1 MSQTPQSKPAGQAT
15 TDQGNTDQGNTDQGN
30 TDRRE
35 MDQRKTD
42 PPKTD
47 QPSEERRRVNRDEG
61 LKLLFAG
68 AQDFARQEGSL
79 AEGDRASFERS
90 VLGRNSYTLR
100 DDNDDLITRVPLRDA
115 RDMLRFR
122 RQLARQLMVDA
133 KVQPKGE
140 KGQPL
145 ERRKVRLQKAE
156 VRALS
161 WAIGSGRRFPY
172 PPRENR
178 EGLITLALLLCCV
191 LPGLVYYV
199 RVVLRNR
206 SDYQTKLNELVN
218 RWRLVGQPDPPP
230 TFFAHYDL
238 T

>member
-1 MSQTPQSKPAGQAT
+1 MSQPPRSKPTHLASAGQP
-15 TDQGNTDQGNTDQGN
+15 N
-30 TDRRE
+30 
-35 MDQRKTD
+35 
-42 PPKTD
+42 PD
-47 QPSEERRRVNRDEG
+47 QPSEERRRINREEG

-90 VLGRNSYTLR
+90 VVGRHSYTLR
-100 DDNDDLITRVPLRDA
+100 DENDDLITRVPLRDA
-115 RDMLRFR
+115 REMLGYR
-122 RQLARQLMVDA
+122 RELARQMMVEA
-133 KVQPKGE
+133 KVQPKSE

-145 ERRKVRLQKAE
+145 ERRKMRLQKAE

-172 PPRENR
+172 PPQETR

-191 LPGLVYYV
+191 IPGLVYYV

-206 SDYQTKLNELVN
+206 NEYQNNLNELVN

-238 T
+238 N

>member
-1 MSQTPQSKPAGQAT
+1 MSQTPQPNP
-15 TDQGNTDQGNTDQGN
+15 DQPN
-30 TDRRE
+30 
-35 MDQRKTD
+35 
-42 PPKTD
+42 PD
-47 QPSEERRRVNRDEG
+47 QPSPDQASPDQASQERRRVNRDEG

-79 AEGDRASFERS
+79 AEGDRASFECS
-90 VLGRNSYTLR
+90 VLGRHSYTLR
-100 DDNDDLITRVPLRDA
+100 DENDDLITRVPLRDA
-115 RDMLRFR
+115 REMLGYR
-122 RQLARQLMVDA
+122 RELARQMMVEA
-133 KVQPKGE
+133 KVQPKAE
-140 KGQPL
+140 RGQPL

-191 LPGLVYYV
+191 VPGLVYYV

-206 SDYQTKLNELVN
+206 NEYQNNLNELVN

>member
-1 MSQTPQSKPAGQAT
+1 MSQTPQP
-15 TDQGNTDQGNTDQGN
+15 
-30 TDRRE
+30 
-35 MDQRKTD
+35 
-42 PPKTD
+42 
-47 QPSEERRRVNRDEG
+47 ERRRINRDDG

-90 VLGRNSYTLR
+90 VIGRHSYTLR
-100 DDNDDLITRVPLRDA
+100 DENDDLIARVSLRDA
-115 RDMLRFR
+115 REMLGCR
-122 RQLARQLMVDA
+122 RELARQMMVEA
-133 KVQPKGE
+133 KVQPKAE

-145 ERRKVRLQKAE
+145 ERRKVWLQKAE

-191 LPGLVYYV
+191 VPGLVYYV

-206 SDYQTKLNELVN
+206 NEYQNNLNELVN

>member
-1 MSQTPQSKPAGQAT
+1 MSQPLQSSPA
-15 TDQGNTDQGNTDQGN
+15 DQPTST
-30 TDRRE
+30 
-35 MDQRKTD
+35 
-42 PPKTD
+42 
-47 QPSEERRRVNRDEG
+47 QPSEERRRINREDG
-61 LKLLFAG
+61 LMLLFAG

-90 VLGRNSYTLR
+90 VLGPHSYTLR
-100 DDNDDLITRVPLRDA
+100 DDNDDLISRVPLREA
-115 RDMLRFR
+115 REMLSYR
-122 RQLARQLMVDA
+122 RELARQMMVEA
-133 KVQPKGE
+133 KVQPKAE

-178 EGLITLALLLCCV
+178 EGLITLALLLCCL

-206 SDYQTKLNELVN
+206 NEYQNNLNELVN

-238 T
+238 N

>member
-1 MSQTPQSKPAGQAT
+1 MSQPPQSSPA
-15 TDQGNTDQGNTDQGN
+15 DQPTSDQPTSTQPSS
-30 TDRRE
+30 T
-35 MDQRKTD
+35 Q
-42 PPKTD
+42 PSSA
-47 QPSEERRRVNRDEG
+47 QPSEERRRINREDG
-61 LKLLFAG
+61 LRLLFAG

-90 VLGRNSYTLR
+90 VLGRHSYTLR
-100 DDNDDLITRVPLRDA
+100 DDNDDLISRVPLREA
-115 RDMLRFR
+115 REMLGYR
-122 RQLARQLMVDA
+122 RELARQMMVEA
-133 KVQPKGE
+133 KVQPRAE

-178 EGLITLALLLCCV
+178 EGLITLALLLCCL

-206 SDYQTKLNELVN
+206 NEYQNNLNELVN

-238 T
+238 N

>member
-1 MSQTPQSKPAGQAT
+1 MSRTPQ
-15 TDQGNTDQGNTDQGN
+15 DL
-30 TDRRE
+30 
-35 MDQRKTD
+35 
-42 PPKTD
+42 PPSEPSAN
-47 QPSEERRRVNRDEG
+47 QPSEERRRINRADG
-61 LKLLFAG
+61 LRLLFAG

-79 AEGDRASFERS
+79 AEGERASFERS
-90 VLGRNSYTLR
+90 VVGHHSYTLR
-100 DDNDDLITRVPLRDA
+100 NENDGLITRVALDDA
-115 RDMLRFR
+115 RAILGFR
-122 RQLARQLMVDA
+122 RELARQMMVAA
-133 KVQPKGE
+133 KVQPKAE

-172 PPRENR
+172 PPNENR
-178 EGLITLALLLCCV
+178 QGLITLALLLCCL

-206 SDYQTKLNELVN
+206 NEYQHNLNELVN
-218 RWRLVGQPDPPP
+218 RWRLVGEPDPPP
-230 TFFAHYDL
+230 SFFAHYDL

>member
-1 MSQTPQSKPAGQAT
+1 MSQPSPPEQVHPADA
-15 TDQGNTDQGNTDQGN
+15 DQQQ
-30 TDRRE
+30 
-35 MDQRKTD
+35 Q
-42 PPKTD
+42 
-47 QPSEERRRVNRDEG
+47 QPERRRINREDG
-61 LKLLFAG
+61 LRLLFGA

-79 AEGDRASFERS
+79 AEGDRASFECS
-90 VLGRNSYTLR
+90 VLGRHSYTLR
-100 DDNDDLITRVPLRDA
+100 DEDDVLITRVPLRDA
-115 RDMLRFR
+115 REMLSYR
-122 RQLARQLMVDA
+122 RELARQMMVEA
-133 KVQPKGE
+133 KVQPRSE
-140 KGQPL
+140 RGQPL

-172 PPRENR
+172 PPKENR

-191 LPGLVYYV
+191 VPGLVYYV

-206 SDYQTKLNELVN
+206 DAYQTNLNELVN

-230 TFFAHYDL
+230 SFFAHYDL

>member
-1 MSQTPQSKPAGQAT
+1 MSQTPQP
-15 TDQGNTDQGNTDQGN
+15 
-30 TDRRE
+30 
-35 MDQRKTD
+35 
-42 PPKTD
+42 
-47 QPSEERRRVNRDEG
+47 ERRRINRDDG

-90 VLGRNSYTLR
+90 VIGRHSYTLR
-100 DDNDDLITRVPLRDA
+100 DENDDLIARVSLRDA
-115 RDMLRFR
+115 REMLGYR
-122 RQLARQLMVDA
+122 RELARQMMVEA
-133 KVQPKGE
+133 KVQPRAE

-191 LPGLVYYV
+191 VPGLVYYV

-206 SDYQTKLNELVN
+206 NEYQNNLNELVN

>member
-1 MSQTPQSKPAGQAT
+1 MSPPPRSDRA
-15 TDQGNTDQGNTDQGN
+15 DQPNPDQPN
-30 TDRRE
+30 
-35 MDQRKTD
+35 
-42 PPKTD
+42 PD
-47 QPSEERRRVNRDEG
+47 QPSQNQPQEERRRINRADG
-61 LKLLFAG
+61 LQLLFGA

-90 VLGRNSYTLR
+90 VLGRHSYTLR
-100 DDNDDLITRVPLRDA
+100 DENDALITRVPLRETRA
-115 RDMLRFR
+115 MLSFR
-122 RQLARQLMVDA
+122 RELARQLMVDA
-133 KVQPKGE
+133 KVQPRSE

-145 ERRKVRLQKAE
+145 ERRKVRFQKAE

-161 WAIGSGRRFPY
+161 WAIGTGRRFPF

-178 EGLITLALLLCCV
+178 EGLITLALLLCC
-191 LPGLVYYV
+191 LIPGLVYYV

-206 SDYQTKLNELVN
+206 DAYQTNLNELVN

-230 TFFAHYDL
+230 SFFAHYDL

>member
-1 MSQTPQSKPAGQAT
+1 MSQSAEPE
-15 TDQGNTDQGNTDQGN
+15 D
-30 TDRRE
+30 
-35 MDQRKTD
+35 
-42 PPKTD
+42 
-47 QPSEERRRVNRDEG
+47 ERRRISRADG
-61 LKLLFAG
+61 LTLLFGA

-79 AEGDRASFERS
+79 AEGDRASFEHS
-90 VLGRNSYTLR
+90 VVGRHSYSLR
-100 DDNDDLITRVPLRDA
+100 DENDDLITRVALADA
-115 RDMLRFR
+115 RAMLRFR
-122 RQLARQLMVDA
+122 RELARELMVDA
-133 KVQPKGE
+133 KVQAKAE

-161 WAIGSGRRFPY
+161 WAIGSGRRFPF

-191 LPGLVYYV
+191 VPGLVYYV

-206 SDYQTKLNELVN
+206 SEYQTNLNDLVS

>member
-1 MSQTPQSKPAGQAT
+1 MSETPQP
-15 TDQGNTDQGNTDQGN
+15 
-30 TDRRE
+30 
-35 MDQRKTD
+35 
-42 PPKTD
+42 
-47 QPSEERRRVNRDEG
+47 ERRRINRDDG

-90 VLGRNSYTLR
+90 VIGRHSYTLR
-100 DDNDDLITRVPLRDA
+100 DENDDLIARVPLRDTRA
-115 RDMLRFR
+115 MLAYR
-122 RQLARQLMVDA
+122 RELARQMMVEA
-133 KVQPKGE
+133 KVQPKAE
-140 KGQPL
+140 RGQPL

-191 LPGLVYYV
+191 VPGLMYYV

-206 SDYQTKLNELVN
+206 NEYQNNLNELVN

-230 TFFAHYDL
+230 TFFDHYDL